1 MSTNET
7 KKTLLLIDGSVYAFR
22 AFHAVEGLTTSRGM
36 PTNAVFGFTK
46 MLLKLLKEEN
56 PEYLAVTFDAGGET
70 ERDRLYKE
78 YKAGRP
84 EVDESFSQQY
94 PYIRSIIK
102 ALGIPILEMR
112 GVEADDIIATLT
124 KKAEA
129 ENFEVLIF
137 TNDKDILQLLS
148 PNVKVHRSDRQRVT
162 IYDVDS
168 FRKHYGIEAEQMP
181 DYLALIGD
189 KIDNIPGVKGLGK
202 KSVPV
207 LLEQFGTVE
216 NMLEH
221 IDEVEKKWQKKLRD
235 GADSAMLSKELAVL
249 ITDVEM
255 DVTLEYCKLQ
265 ERDNERLKELF
276 HELEFKSLM
285 DEAQVIIDRS
295 ESDYYTV
302 FTEVELDELLGKL
315 QSAPEFA
322 IDLETTGLD
331 PMKAKIV
338 GIAISVQPHE
348 AYYIPVY
355 HDYLG
360 APQLLSEKYVLDK
373 LKPFLLDAE
382 KGKIGHN
389 IKYDSEVLEQNG
401 FDIVGISFDTMIASY
416 LLNPS
421 ASGHALDDTAF
432 RYLGRRMTP
441 IKELIGS
448 GKKQIL
454 MSQVP
459 VDKVATYACED
470 ADTTLHLKYILEPQL
485 AEQSQEEIFWEMEL
499 PLISILAD
507 MEMTGI
513 KIDADYLAQLSG
525 DFEKQL
531 DELTDQIHQIAGK
544 PFNINSTKQLS
555 EILFDELKLPKRK
568 KTKTGYSTDENVL
581 KTLSTRHE
589 LPALILEYR
598 QFAKLKST
606 YTDAL
611 IGLINERTNRVHT
624 SFNQAVAATGR
635 LSSSNPNLQNIPVRT
650 ERGREIRRGFIADGD
665 DKVLLVADYS
675 QIELRILAHLSK
687 DARLVEAFTNDEDI
701 HSAAA
706 ALVFD
711 VPLDEVTSDMRG
723 RAKTMNYGIIYGIGS
738 MRLANELKIDRNEA
752 QKFIDDY
759 FQTYAGVKSYFDR
772 TIDDAIKKGYVSTL
786 MGRRRYVPEIQDGH
800 RNIQEFGKRVAVN
813 TPVQG
818 SAADL
823 IKVAMIKLDEY
834 LKSTGKQTKMLL
846 QVHDELV
853 FETPKDELEE
863 VTAEVRRL
871 MESALPMDVPIKVDI
886 NTGPNWLEAK

>member
-7 KKTLLLIDGSVYAFR
+7 KKTLFLIDGSVYAFR
-22 AFHAVEGLTTSRGM
+22 AFHAVEGLTTSGGM

-46 MLLKLLKEEN
+46 MLLKLLKEEA

-70 ERDRLYKE
+70 ERDRLYEE

-168 FRKHYGIEAEQMP
+168 FRKHYGIEPEQMP
-181 DYLALIGD
+181 DYLALMGD

-202 KSVPV
+202 KSVPI

-221 IDEVEKKWQKKLRD
+221 INEVEKKWQKKLRD
-235 GADSAMLSKELAVL
+235 GADNAKLSKQLAVL
-249 ITDVEM
+249 QTDVAI
-255 DVTLEYCKLQ
+255 DVTLEGCKMQ
-265 ERDNERLKELF
+265 ERDNDKLTELF

-285 DEAQVIIDRS
+285 GEVQVIIDRS

-302 FTEVELDELLGKL
+302 FTESELDELLGKL

-389 IKYDSEVLEQNG
+389 IKYDSEVLKQNG
-401 FDIVGISFDTMIASY
+401 FDLVGISFDTMIASY

-421 ASGHALDDTAF
+421 ASGHALDDAAF

-485 AEQSQEEIFWEMEL
+485 AEQGQEEILWKW
-499 PLISILAD
+499 SC
-507 MEMTGI
+507 
-513 KIDADYLAQLSG
+513 
-525 DFEKQL
+525 
-531 DELTDQIHQIAGK
+531 
-544 PFNINSTKQLS
+544 
-555 EILFDELKLPKRK
+555 R
-568 KTKTGYSTDENVL
+568 
-581 KTLSTRHE
+581 
-589 LPALILEYR
+589 
-598 QFAKLKST
+598 
-606 YTDAL
+606 
-611 IGLINERTNRVHT
+611 
-624 SFNQAVAATGR
+624 
-635 LSSSNPNLQNIPVRT
+635 
-650 ERGREIRRGFIADGD
+650 
-665 DKVLLVADYS
+665 
-675 QIELRILAHLSK
+675 
-687 DARLVEAFTNDEDI
+687 
-701 HSAAA
+701 
-706 ALVFD
+706 
-711 VPLDEVTSDMRG
+711 
-723 RAKTMNYGIIYGIGS
+723 
-738 MRLANELKIDRNEA
+738 
-752 QKFIDDY
+752 
-759 FQTYAGVKSYFDR
+759 
-772 TIDDAIKKGYVSTL
+772 
-786 MGRRRYVPEIQDGH
+786 
-800 RNIQEFGKRVAVN
+800 
-813 TPVQG
+813 
-818 SAADL
+818 
-823 IKVAMIKLDEY
+823 
-834 LKSTGKQTKMLL
+834 
-846 QVHDELV
+846 
-853 FETPKDELEE
+853 
-863 VTAEVRRL
+863 
-871 MESALPMDVPIKVDI
+871 
-886 NTGPNWLEAK
+886 